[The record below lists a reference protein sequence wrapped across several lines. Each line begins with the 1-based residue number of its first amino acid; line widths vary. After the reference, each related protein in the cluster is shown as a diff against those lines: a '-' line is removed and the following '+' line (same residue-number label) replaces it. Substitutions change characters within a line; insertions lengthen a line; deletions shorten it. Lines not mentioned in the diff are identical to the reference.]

1 VDIMKAESAQELGL
15 EVLAEKHPL
24 KTTL

>member
-15 EVLAEKHPL
+15 EVLAAKHPL